1 LEKAKIKIQ
10 KMIFEVLFLDYIY
23 TTKKKK
29 GKRIVYLIFAYHFT
43 ALWTLYTSGMNENT
57 IY

>member
-23 TTKKKK
+23 TTKKKERK
-29 GKRIVYLIFAYHFT
+29 ENRLLDFRVSLHGIVDIVH
-43 ALWTLYTSGMNENT
+43 LWNE
-57 IY
+57 